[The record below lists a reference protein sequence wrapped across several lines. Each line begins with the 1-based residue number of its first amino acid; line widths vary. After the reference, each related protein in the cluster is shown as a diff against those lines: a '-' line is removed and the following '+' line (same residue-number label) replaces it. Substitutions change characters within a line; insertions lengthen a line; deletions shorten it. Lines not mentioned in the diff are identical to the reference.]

1 LLIARHA
8 RLALRGYLETTSFA
22 MSVRR
27 QRSRKKSKGFALTA
41 AEICQENKGLQSDAM
56 IAKKQS

>member
-1 LLIARHA
+1 LLVAKHA
-8 RLALRGYLETTSFA
+8 RLALRGYLEITSFA

-27 QRSRKKSKGFALTA
+27 QRSRRKSKGYALIA